1 MTNLDFYFDQA
12 TLDRAEAYRNSGNY
26 PAMYQTLSDAVSA
39 GGGDTRLVNWLTLAG
54 QINSGRGE
62 NFYADFV
69 RGAVYHAGSEAGIPI
84 DAALFQHVSDLLA
97 RNVMDDALQNKMLS
111 FDRVISRDVA
121 AASEPVGA
129 GGLGLAMDKWGGT
142 VGGAFPIS
150 VGGLGMDPNSAFYQN
165 LERFYRENGYTP
177 GDRAARLFDLLDDSF
192 FGLIEVANNPIAIND
207 LANRITVNTLTR
219 FAIITQRQWEVANI
233 FSGLSGD
240 ATQSGSL
247 SEIVWNSYRNT
258 VANAGIMLFP
268 VSPLAGVG
276 MQMGINMGMAV
287 APLVGD
293 VLSGATA
300 TWNRW
305 MQPLFDQLRDM
316 IRDSIQ
322 HGADAVRQTLHD
334 WWTHIGDAYH
344 RLSEKLHTDNAS
356 LLDLLHDLFRHSRDV
371 RDPLVLDLDGDGIET
386 LAAGKNIL
394 FDHDGD
400 GITHAS
406 GWVKSDDGLLVLDRN
421 GNGRIDNGSELF
433 GADTV
438 LSNGHTAASGFDALR
453 DLDSNGDGLFSAAD
467 ARFTDVRVWR
477 DLNQDGQSQANE
489 LFTLSTLGIASI
501 TLTPTDT
508 QRVNLGNG
516 NVMDARGSYTRTDGR
531 SGTVGNLQLG
541 VDQFYRDYRGAHDKV
556 TINDA
561 ARALPAISG
570 SGAVR
575 DLQEAASLSPALLA
589 AVQALLSGTT
599 QGTLRAALDQVI
611 ALWASTS
618 TMRSSEESL
627 EASGEGNR
635 TVYYHGWV
643 PGSVASQGKEAVQA
657 WIQQQ
662 HARLGPIIGILE
674 KFNGSRL
681 VSEQN
686 GQITMSGLTFAWQ
699 PVVRPDGHSEAVMD
713 LALPPE
719 VVSNTFDAF
728 TQAYAK
734 LKESIYIRLVLEPR
748 LTDYLSGL
756 RLTYNNGVM
765 GWDASGLEAKLD
777 QTWQHNKAQALQDVM
792 DLQRYGRDALAPSGW
807 NPLDALR
814 QMVDRTAVTPDG
826 RQALADAGI
835 PLIAGNAEGSDA
847 TDLLFGDAGANLL
860 RGGGGDDLLSGGDGD
875 DTLEGGAGNDTL
887 YGGDGDD
894 VLDGGMGSNRLEG
907 GAGNDVLKVSY
918 WSADNVLNGG
928 TGDDTLYGSAFA
940 DTYLFNQ
947 GDGHDTIIEQSGDD
961 KLVFGEGILAAD
973 VRLLRQ
979 GQDVVL
985 DLGNGHDSIRL
996 KDWLTSNGT
1005 RNHSADI
1012 EQIVFADGT
1021 LWTPETLSSMGLT
1034 TLGTLGNDTLKGWQ
1048 GKDILLGGDGDDVLD
1063 GGEGSNR
1070 LEGGAGN
1077 DVLKVSY
1084 WSADNVLN
1092 GGSGDDTLY
1101 GSAYADTYLF
1111 NKGDGHDTIIEQS
1124 GDDKLVF
1131 GEGIAA
1137 ADVRLLR
1144 QGQDVVLDLG
1154 NGHDSIRLKDWL
1166 DSNGYRN
1173 GNNDIEQIVFA
1184 DGTIWTPETLSSMGL
1199 TTLGTLGNDTLN
1211 GWQGKDILLG
1221 GDGDDVL
1228 DGGMGSNRLE
1238 GGAGNDVLK
1247 VSYWSADNVLNGGS
1261 GDDLLYGSAYADTYL
1276 FNKGDG
1282 HDTIIEQSGDDKLV
1296 FGEGI
1301 AAADVRLLHQGQDVV
1316 LDLGNGH
1323 DSIRLKDWLDSNG
1336 YRNGNNDIEQIVFA
1350 DGTIWTPETL
1360 SSMGLTTLGT
1370 LGNDTLNGWQG
1381 KDILL
1386 GGDGDDTLYGSG
1398 GNDLLLG
1405 GAGDDVLD
1413 GGTGSNRLEGG
1424 AGNDVLKVSYW
1435 SADNVLNGGSGD
1447 DLLYGSAYADTYLF
1461 NKGDGHDT
1469 IIEQS
1474 GDDKLVFGEGIAAA
1488 DVRLL
1493 RQGQDVVL
1501 DLGNGHDSI
1510 RLKDWLDSNGYRNGN
1525 NDIEQIVFA
1534 DGTLWTPET
1543 LSSMG
1548 LTTLGTLGND
1558 TLNGWQG
1565 KDILLGGDGD
1575 DVLDGGTGSNRLEG
1589 GAGNDVL
1596 KVSYWSA
1603 DNVLNGGSGDDLL
1616 YGSAYADTYLF
1627 NKGDGHDTIIEQS
1640 GDDKLVFGEGI
1651 AAADVRLL
1659 RQGQDVVLDL
1669 GNGHDSIR
1677 LKDWLDSNGYRNG
1690 NNDIEQIVF
1699 ADGTIWT
1706 PETLSSMGLT
1716 TLGTLGNDTLNG
1728 WQGKDIL
1735 LGGDGD
1741 DTLYGSGGND
1751 LLLGGAGDDVLDGG
1765 TGSNRLEGG
1774 AGNDVLKV
1782 SYWSADNVLNGG
1794 SGDDLLYGSAY
1805 ADTYLFNKGDGHD
1818 TIIEQSGDDKLVFGE
1833 GIAAADVRLLRQGQ
1847 DVVLDLGNGHDSI
1860 RLKDWL
1866 DSNGYRNGNNDIE
1879 QIVFADGTIWTP
1891 ETLSSM
1897 GLTTLGTLGN
1907 DTLNGWQGKDILLG
1921 GDGDDVLDGGTGSN
1935 RLEGGAGN
1943 DVLKVSYWSADNV
1956 LNGGS
1961 GDDTLYGSAYA
1972 DTYLFNKGD
1981 GHDTIIEQSG
1991 DDKLVF
1997 GEGLHRE
2004 EACFTRSGD
2013 DLSILFNGSEDQ
2025 VTVAG
2030 WFSEAAHQVES
2041 LVFQDGTVLSG
2052 EVERLIAAMALSP
2065 AVTMMQASVRDIKE
2079 SPRLVASSIV

>member
-1 MTNLDFYFDQA
+1 MSDNTAGKAASDLVDYNNINNFSSAYATGVIAFTQEYQNQYSIMIRSMDPQKAIIQSLVAAHQHQA
-12 TLDRAEAYRNSGNY
+12 DLYWAYSDRANRAGN
-26 PAMYQTLSDAVSA
+26 AVLRDMYA
-39 GGGDTRLVNWLTLAG
+39 
-54 QINSGRGE
+54 
-62 NFYADFV
+62 
-69 RGAVYHAGSEAGIPI
+69 
-84 DAALFQHVSDLLA
+84 DAALGAAYQTRDLSLKTDSAQAILNSHYDRARSGYSALIEASPALRNALKYAGIAGDLA
-97 RNVMDDALQNKMLS
+97 GIGNALM
-111 FDRVISRDVA
+111 FGGPGDVA
-121 AASEPVGA
+121 KALGIIAIGLAAGSLV
-129 GGLGLAMDKWGGT
+129 GLGAAAI
-142 VGGAFPIS
+142 GAT
-150 VGGLGMDPNSAFYQN
+150 GLGA
-165 LERFYRENGYTP
+165 
-177 GDRAARLFDLLDDSF
+177 
-192 FGLIEVANNPIAIND
+192 
-207 LANRITVNTLTR
+207 
-219 FAIITQRQWEVANI
+219 
-233 FSGLSGD
+233 
-240 ATQSGSL
+240 
-247 SEIVWNSYRNT
+247 
-258 VANAGIMLFP
+258 
-268 VSPLAGVG
+268 
-276 MQMGINMGMAV
+276 AV
-287 APLVGD
+287 AAGLAATLVQ
-293 VLSGATA
+293 LTA
-300 TWNRW
+300 EYLIPQAWWESIENKSKETFKD
-305 MQPLFDQLRDM
+305 LFDQ
-316 IRDSIQ
+316 IR
-322 HGADAVRQTLHD
+322 RFTP
-334 WWTHIGDAYH
+334 
-344 RLSEKLHTDNAS
+344 R
-356 LLDLLHDLFRHSRDV
+356 

-386 LAAGKNIL
+386 VAAGKHIL

-400 GITHAS
+400 GIKHAS
-406 GWVKSDDGLLVLDRN
+406 GWVKPDDGFLVLDRN
-421 GNGRIDNGSELF
+421 GNGRIDDGSELF

-438 LSNGHTAASGFDALR
+438 LANGHKATSGFEALR
-453 DLDSNGDGLFSAAD
+453 DLDSNGDGLFDAAD

-489 LFTLSTLGIASI
+489 LFTLSSLGIASI
-501 TLTPTDT
+501 TLTPTNTED
-508 QRVNLGNG
+508 VDLGNG
-516 NVMDARGSYTRTDGR
+516 NLIDNRGTYTRTDGR
-531 SGTVGNLQLG
+531 TGVVGDLQLG
-541 VDQFYRDYRGAHDKV
+541 LEHFYRDYSGAKEQV
-556 TINDA
+556 TVTDA
-561 ARALPAISG
+561 AAALPHLTG

-589 AVQALLSGTT
+589 AVQALTPGTT
-599 QGTLRAALDQVI
+599 RDTMRTALDPLL
-611 ALWASTS
+611 ALWAGTSAMPSTEQ
-618 TMRSSEESL
+618 RL
-627 EASGEGNR
+627 ETSGAVPR
-635 TVYYHGWV
+635 TVYYHGAV
-643 PGSVASQGKEAVQA
+643 PAAVTAQGKEAVQA

-662 HARLGPIIGILE
+662 HAQLGPIIAILE
-674 KFNGSRL
+674 KFNGSSL
-681 VSEQN
+681 VSERN
-686 GQITMSGLTFAWQ
+686 GQVSTGGETFTWNR
-699 PVVRPDGHSEAVMD
+699 VIHPDGHSEDVMSI
-713 LALPPE
+713 LLQPE
-719 VVSNTFDAF
+719 QINSLMS
-728 TQAYAK
+728 AYAS
-734 LKESIYIRLVLEPR
+734 LKESAYAGLVLGTR
-748 LTDYLSGL
+748 LSDYLSGL
-756 RLTYNNGVM
+756 TLTYSNDAF
-765 GWDASGLEAKLD
+765 GWDASALEAKLD
-777 QTWQHNKAQALQDVM
+777 HTWQHNKTQALQDVM
-792 DLQRYGRDALAPSGW
+792 DLYRYGSNAVAASGW
-807 NPLDALR
+807 KPFDALR
-814 QMVDRTAVTPDG
+814 HMIDRAAATPDG
-826 RQALADAGI
+826 RQALADVGI
-835 PLIAGNAEGSDA
+835 RFISGNAEGSDA

-1101 GSAYADTYLF
+1101 GSAFADTYLF

-1166 DSNGYRN
+1166 TSNGTRN
-1173 GNNDIEQIVFA
+1173 HSADIEQIVFA
-1184 DGTIWTPETLSSMGL
+1184 DGTLWTPETLSTLGL
-1199 TTLGTLGNDTLN
+1199 TTLGTSGNDILKGT
-1211 GWQGKDILLG
+1211 DVRDSLLG
-1221 GDGDDVL
+1221 GDGDDTLYGGGGNDLLLGGAGDDVL
-1228 DGGMGSNRLE
+1228 DGGEGSNRLE

-1247 VSYWSADNVLNGGS
+1247 VSYWSADNVLNGG
-1261 GDDLLYGSAYADTYL
+1261 T
-1276 FNKGDG
+1276 
-1282 HDTIIEQSGDDKLV
+1282 
-1296 FGEGI
+1296 
-1301 AAADVRLLHQGQDVV
+1301 
-1316 LDLGNGH
+1316 
-1323 DSIRLKDWLDSNG
+1323 
-1336 YRNGNNDIEQIVFA
+1336 
-1350 DGTIWTPETL
+1350 
-1360 SSMGLTTLGT
+1360 
-1370 LGNDTLNGWQG
+1370 
-1381 KDILL
+1381 
-1386 GGDGDDTLYGSG
+1386 GDDTLYGS
-1398 GNDLLLG
+1398 
-1405 GAGDDVLD
+1405 AF
-1413 GGTGSNRLEGG
+1413 
-1424 AGNDVLKVSYW
+1424 
-1435 SADNVLNGGSGD
+1435 
-1447 DLLYGSAYADTYLF
+1447 ADTYLF

-1510 RLKDWLDSNGYRNGN
+1510 RLKDWLTSNGTRNHSA
-1525 NDIEQIVFA
+1525 DIEQIVFA

-1548 LTTLGTLGND
+1548 LTTLGTSGND
-1558 TLNGWQG
+1558 TLKGWQG

-1575 DVLDGGTGSNRLEG
+1575 DVLDGGEGSNRLEG

-1603 DNVLNGGSGDDLL
+1603 DNVLNGGSGDDTL
-1616 YGSAYADTYLF
+1616 YGSAFADTYLF

-1677 LKDWLDSNGYRNG
+1677 LKDWLTAEGRRNYSA
-1690 NNDIEQIVF
+1690 DIEQIVF
-1699 ADGTIWT
+1699 ADGTLWT
-1706 PETLSSMGLT
+1706 PETLSSMGLI
-1716 TLGTLGNDTLNG
+1716 TLGTLGNDTLKG
-1728 WQGKDIL
+1728 WQGKDI
-1735 LGGDGD
+1735 
-1741 DTLYGSGGND
+1741 
-1751 LLLGGAGDDVLDGG
+1751 LLGGAGDDVLDGG
-1765 TGSNRLEGG
+1765 EGSNRLEGG

-1794 SGDDLLYGSAY
+1794 
-1805 ADTYLFNKGDGHD
+1805 T
-1818 TIIEQSGDDKLVFGE
+1818 
-1833 GIAAADVRLLRQGQ
+1833 
-1847 DVVLDLGNGHDSI
+1847 
-1860 RLKDWL
+1860 
-1866 DSNGYRNGNNDIE
+1866 
-1879 QIVFADGTIWTP
+1879 
-1891 ETLSSM
+1891 
-1897 GLTTLGTLGN
+1897 
-1907 DTLNGWQGKDILLG
+1907 
-1921 GDGDDVLDGGTGSN
+1921 
-1935 RLEGGAGN
+1935 
-1943 DVLKVSYWSADNV
+1943 
-1956 LNGGS
+1956 
-1961 GDDTLYGSAYA
+1961 GDDTLYGSAFA
-1972 DTYLFNKGD
+1972 DTYLFNQGD

-2030 WFSEAAHQVES
+2030 WFSAAAHQVES

-2065 AVTMMQASVRDIKE
+2065 AVTTTQASVRDHKE
-2079 SPRLVASSIV
+2079 LPRLVASSIV

>member
-1 MTNLDFYFDQA
+1 M
-12 TLDRAEAYRNSGNY
+12 
-26 PAMYQTLSDAVSA
+26 
-39 GGGDTRLVNWLTLAG
+39 
-54 QINSGRGE
+54 
-62 NFYADFV
+62 
-69 RGAVYHAGSEAGIPI
+69 
-84 DAALFQHVSDLLA
+84 
-97 RNVMDDALQNKMLS
+97 
-111 FDRVISRDVA
+111 
-121 AASEPVGA
+121 
-129 GGLGLAMDKWGGT
+129 
-142 VGGAFPIS
+142 
-150 VGGLGMDPNSAFYQN
+150 
-165 LERFYRENGYTP
+165 
-177 GDRAARLFDLLDDSF
+177 
-192 FGLIEVANNPIAIND
+192 
-207 LANRITVNTLTR
+207 
-219 FAIITQRQWEVANI
+219 
-233 FSGLSGD
+233 
-240 ATQSGSL
+240 
-247 SEIVWNSYRNT
+247 
-258 VANAGIMLFP
+258 
-268 VSPLAGVG
+268 
-276 MQMGINMGMAV
+276 
-287 APLVGD
+287 
-293 VLSGATA
+293 
-300 TWNRW
+300 
-305 MQPLFDQLRDM
+305 
-316 IRDSIQ
+316 
-322 HGADAVRQTLHD
+322 
-334 WWTHIGDAYH
+334 
-344 RLSEKLHTDNAS
+344 
-356 LLDLLHDLFRHSRDV
+356 
-371 RDPLVLDLDGDGIET
+371 DGDGIET
-386 LAAGKNIL
+386 VAAGKHIL

-400 GITHAS
+400 GIKHAS
-406 GWVKSDDGLLVLDRN
+406 GWVKPDDGFLVLDRN
-421 GNGRIDNGSELF
+421 GNGRIDDGSELF

-438 LSNGHTAASGFDALR
+438 LANGHKATSGFEALR
-453 DLDSNGDGLFSAAD
+453 DLDSNGDGLFDAAD

-489 LFTLSTLGIASI
+489 LFTLSSLGIASI
-501 TLTPTDT
+501 TLTPTNTED
-508 QRVNLGNG
+508 VDLGNG
-516 NVMDARGSYTRTDGR
+516 NLIDNRGTYTRTDGR
-531 SGTVGNLQLG
+531 TGVVGDLQLG
-541 VDQFYRDYRGAHDKV
+541 LEHFYRDYSGAKEQV
-556 TINDA
+556 TVTDA
-561 ARALPAISG
+561 AAALPHLTG

-589 AVQALLSGTT
+589 AVQALTPGTT
-599 QGTLRAALDQVI
+599 RDTMRTALDPLL
-611 ALWASTS
+611 ALWAGTSAMPSTEQ
-618 TMRSSEESL
+618 RL
-627 EASGEGNR
+627 ETSGAVPR
-635 TVYYHGWV
+635 TVYYHGAV
-643 PGSVASQGKEAVQA
+643 PAAVTAQGKEAVQA

-662 HARLGPIIGILE
+662 HAQLGPIIAILE
-674 KFNGSRL
+674 KFNGSSL
-681 VSEQN
+681 VSERN
-686 GQITMSGLTFAWQ
+686 GQVSTGGETFTWNR
-699 PVVRPDGHSEAVMD
+699 VIHPDGHSEDVMSI
-713 LALPPE
+713 LLQPE
-719 VVSNTFDAF
+719 QINSLMS
-728 TQAYAK
+728 AYAS
-734 LKESIYIRLVLEPR
+734 LKESAYAGLVLGTR
-748 LTDYLSGL
+748 LSDYLSGL
-756 RLTYNNGVM
+756 TLTYSNDAF
-765 GWDASGLEAKLD
+765 GWDASALEAKLD
-777 QTWQHNKAQALQDVM
+777 HTWQHNKTQALQDVM
-792 DLQRYGRDALAPSGW
+792 DLYRYGSNAVAASGW
-807 NPLDALR
+807 KPFDALR
-814 QMVDRTAVTPDG
+814 HMIDRAAATPDG
-826 RQALADAGI
+826 RQALADVGI
-835 PLIAGNAEGSDA
+835 RFISGNAEGSDA

-1101 GSAYADTYLF
+1101 GSAFADTYLF

-1166 DSNGYRN
+1166 TSNGTRN
-1173 GNNDIEQIVFA
+1173 HSADIEQIVFA
-1184 DGTIWTPETLSSMGL
+1184 DGTLWTPETLSTLGL
-1199 TTLGTLGNDTLN
+1199 TTLGTSGNDILKGT
-1211 GWQGKDILLG
+1211 DVRDSLLG
-1221 GDGDDVL
+1221 GDGDDTLYGGGGNDLLLGGAGDDVL
-1228 DGGMGSNRLE
+1228 DGGEGSNRLE

-1247 VSYWSADNVLNGGS
+1247 VSYWSADNVLNGG
-1261 GDDLLYGSAYADTYL
+1261 T
-1276 FNKGDG
+1276 
-1282 HDTIIEQSGDDKLV
+1282 
-1296 FGEGI
+1296 
-1301 AAADVRLLHQGQDVV
+1301 
-1316 LDLGNGH
+1316 
-1323 DSIRLKDWLDSNG
+1323 
-1336 YRNGNNDIEQIVFA
+1336 
-1350 DGTIWTPETL
+1350 
-1360 SSMGLTTLGT
+1360 
-1370 LGNDTLNGWQG
+1370 
-1381 KDILL
+1381 
-1386 GGDGDDTLYGSG
+1386 GDDTLYGS
-1398 GNDLLLG
+1398 
-1405 GAGDDVLD
+1405 AF
-1413 GGTGSNRLEGG
+1413 
-1424 AGNDVLKVSYW
+1424 
-1435 SADNVLNGGSGD
+1435 
-1447 DLLYGSAYADTYLF
+1447 ADTYLF

-1510 RLKDWLDSNGYRNGN
+1510 RLKDWLTSNGTRNHSA
-1525 NDIEQIVFA
+1525 DIEQIVFA

-1543 LSSMG
+1543 LSTLG
-1548 LTTLGTLGND
+1548 LTTLGTSGND
-1558 TLNGWQG
+1558 ILKGT
-1565 KDILLGGDGD
+1565 DVRDSLLGGDGD
-1575 DVLDGGTGSNRLEG
+1575 DTLYGGGGNDLLLGGAGDDVLDGGEGSNRLEG

-1603 DNVLNGGSGDDLL
+1603 DNVLNGGTGDDTL
-1616 YGSAYADTYLF
+1616 YGSAFADTYLF

-1677 LKDWLDSNGYRNG
+1677 LKDWLTSNGTRNHSA
-1690 NNDIEQIVF
+1690 DIEQIVF
-1699 ADGTIWT
+1699 ADGTLWT
-1706 PETLSSMGLT
+1706 PETLSTLGLT
-1716 TLGTLGNDTLNG
+1716 TLGTSGNDILKGT
-1728 WQGKDIL
+1728 DVRDSL

-1741 DTLYGSGGND
+1741 DTLYGGGGND

-1765 TGSNRLEGG
+1765 EGSNRLEGG

-1794 SGDDLLYGSAY
+1794 TGDDTLYGSAF

-1866 DSNGYRNGNNDIE
+1866 TSNGTRNHSADIE
-1879 QIVFADGTIWTP
+1879 QIVFADGTLWTP

-1897 GLTTLGTLGN
+1897 GLTTLGTSGN
-1907 DTLNGWQGKDILLG
+1907 DTLKGWQGKDILLG
-1921 GDGDDVLDGGTGSN
+1921 GDGDDVLDGGEGSN

-1961 GDDTLYGSAYA
+1961 GDDTLYGSAFA
-1972 DTYLFNKGD
+1972 DTYLFNKGDGHDTIIEQSGDDKLVFGEGIAAADVRLLRQGQDVVLDLGNGHDSIRLKDWLTAEGRRNYSADIEQIVFADGTLWTPETLSSMGLITLGTLGNDTLKGWQGKDILLGGAGDDVLDGGEGSNRLEGGAGNDVLKVSYWSADNVLNGGTGDDTLYGSAFADTYLFNQGD

-2030 WFSEAAHQVES
+2030 WFSAAAHQVES

-2065 AVTMMQASVRDIKE
+2065 AVTTTQASVRDHKE
-2079 SPRLVASSIV
+2079 LPRLVASSIV

>member
-1 MTNLDFYFDQA
+1 MSDNTAGKAASDLVDYNNINNFSSAYATGVIAFTQEYQNQYSIMIRSMDPQKAIIQSLVAAHQHQA
-12 TLDRAEAYRNSGNY
+12 DLYWAYSDRANRAGN
-26 PAMYQTLSDAVSA
+26 AVLRDMYA
-39 GGGDTRLVNWLTLAG
+39 
-54 QINSGRGE
+54 
-62 NFYADFV
+62 
-69 RGAVYHAGSEAGIPI
+69 
-84 DAALFQHVSDLLA
+84 DAALGAAYQTRDLSLKTDSAQAILNSHYDRARSGYSALIEASPALRNALKYAGIAGDLA
-97 RNVMDDALQNKMLS
+97 GIGNALM
-111 FDRVISRDVA
+111 FGGPGDVA
-121 AASEPVGA
+121 KALGIIAIGLAAGSLV
-129 GGLGLAMDKWGGT
+129 GLGAAAI
-142 VGGAFPIS
+142 GAT
-150 VGGLGMDPNSAFYQN
+150 GLGA
-165 LERFYRENGYTP
+165 
-177 GDRAARLFDLLDDSF
+177 
-192 FGLIEVANNPIAIND
+192 
-207 LANRITVNTLTR
+207 
-219 FAIITQRQWEVANI
+219 
-233 FSGLSGD
+233 
-240 ATQSGSL
+240 
-247 SEIVWNSYRNT
+247 
-258 VANAGIMLFP
+258 
-268 VSPLAGVG
+268 
-276 MQMGINMGMAV
+276 AV
-287 APLVGD
+287 AAGLAATLVQ
-293 VLSGATA
+293 LTA
-300 TWNRW
+300 EYLIPQAWWESIENKSKETFKD
-305 MQPLFDQLRDM
+305 LFDQ
-316 IRDSIQ
+316 IR
-322 HGADAVRQTLHD
+322 RFTP
-334 WWTHIGDAYH
+334 
-344 RLSEKLHTDNAS
+344 R
-356 LLDLLHDLFRHSRDV
+356 

-386 LAAGKNIL
+386 VAAGKHIL

-400 GITHAS
+400 GIKHAS
-406 GWVKSDDGLLVLDRN
+406 GWVKPDDGFLVLDRN
-421 GNGRIDNGSELF
+421 GNGRIDDGSELF

-438 LSNGHTAASGFDALR
+438 LANGHKATSGFEALR
-453 DLDSNGDGLFSAAD
+453 DLDSNGDGLFDAAD

-489 LFTLSTLGIASI
+489 LFTLSSLGIASI
-501 TLTPTDT
+501 TLTPTNTED
-508 QRVNLGNG
+508 VDLGNG
-516 NVMDARGSYTRTDGR
+516 NLIDNRGTYTRTDGR
-531 SGTVGNLQLG
+531 TGVVGDLQLG
-541 VDQFYRDYRGAHDKV
+541 LEHFYRDYSGAKEQV
-556 TINDA
+556 TVTDA
-561 ARALPAISG
+561 AAALPHLTG

-589 AVQALLSGTT
+589 AVQALTPGTT
-599 QGTLRAALDQVI
+599 RDTMRTALDPLL
-611 ALWASTS
+611 ALWAGTSAMPSTEQ
-618 TMRSSEESL
+618 RL
-627 EASGEGNR
+627 ETSGAVPR
-635 TVYYHGWV
+635 TVYYHGAV
-643 PGSVASQGKEAVQA
+643 PAAVTAQGKEAVQA

-662 HARLGPIIGILE
+662 HAQLGPIIAILE
-674 KFNGSRL
+674 KFNGSSL
-681 VSEQN
+681 VSERN
-686 GQITMSGLTFAWQ
+686 GQVSTGGETFTWNR
-699 PVVRPDGHSEAVMD
+699 VIHPDGHSEDVMSI
-713 LALPPE
+713 LLQPE
-719 VVSNTFDAF
+719 QINSLMS
-728 TQAYAK
+728 AYAS
-734 LKESIYIRLVLEPR
+734 LKESAYAGLVLGTR
-748 LTDYLSGL
+748 LSDYLSGL
-756 RLTYNNGVM
+756 TLTYSNDAF
-765 GWDASGLEAKLD
+765 GWDASALEAKLD
-777 QTWQHNKAQALQDVM
+777 HTWQHNKTQALQDVM
-792 DLQRYGRDALAPSGW
+792 DLYRYGSNAVAASGW
-807 NPLDALR
+807 KPFDALR
-814 QMVDRTAVTPDG
+814 HMIDRAAATPDG
-826 RQALADAGI
+826 RQALADVGI
-835 PLIAGNAEGSDA
+835 RFISGNAEGSDA

-1101 GSAYADTYLF
+1101 GSAFADTYLF

-1166 DSNGYRN
+1166 TSNGTRN
-1173 GNNDIEQIVFA
+1173 HSADIEQIVFA
-1184 DGTIWTPETLSSMGL
+1184 DGTLWTPETLSTLGL
-1199 TTLGTLGNDTLN
+1199 TTLGTSGNDILKGT
-1211 GWQGKDILLG
+1211 DVRDSLLG
-1221 GDGDDVL
+1221 GDGDDTLYGGGGNDLLLGGAGDDVL
-1228 DGGMGSNRLE
+1228 DGGEGSNRLE

-1247 VSYWSADNVLNGGS
+1247 VSYWSADNVLNGG
-1261 GDDLLYGSAYADTYL
+1261 T
-1276 FNKGDG
+1276 
-1282 HDTIIEQSGDDKLV
+1282 
-1296 FGEGI
+1296 
-1301 AAADVRLLHQGQDVV
+1301 
-1316 LDLGNGH
+1316 
-1323 DSIRLKDWLDSNG
+1323 
-1336 YRNGNNDIEQIVFA
+1336 
-1350 DGTIWTPETL
+1350 
-1360 SSMGLTTLGT
+1360 
-1370 LGNDTLNGWQG
+1370 
-1381 KDILL
+1381 
-1386 GGDGDDTLYGSG
+1386 GDDTLYGS
-1398 GNDLLLG
+1398 
-1405 GAGDDVLD
+1405 AF
-1413 GGTGSNRLEGG
+1413 
-1424 AGNDVLKVSYW
+1424 
-1435 SADNVLNGGSGD
+1435 
-1447 DLLYGSAYADTYLF
+1447 ADTYLF

-1510 RLKDWLDSNGYRNGN
+1510 RLKDWLTSNGTRNHSA
-1525 NDIEQIVFA
+1525 DIEQIVFA

-1543 LSSMG
+1543 LSTLG
-1548 LTTLGTLGND
+1548 LTTLGTSGND
-1558 TLNGWQG
+1558 ILKGT
-1565 KDILLGGDGD
+1565 DVRDSLLGGDGD
-1575 DVLDGGTGSNRLEG
+1575 DTLYGGGGNDLLLGGAGDDVLDGGEGSNRLEG

-1603 DNVLNGGSGDDLL
+1603 DNVLNGGTGDDTL
-1616 YGSAYADTYLF
+1616 YGSAFADTYLF

-1677 LKDWLDSNGYRNG
+1677 LKDWLTSNGTRNHSA
-1690 NNDIEQIVF
+1690 DIEQIVF
-1699 ADGTIWT
+1699 ADGTLWT
-1706 PETLSSMGLT
+1706 PETLSTLGLT
-1716 TLGTLGNDTLNG
+1716 TLGTSGNDILKGT
-1728 WQGKDIL
+1728 DVRDSL

-1741 DTLYGSGGND
+1741 DTLYGGGGND

-1765 TGSNRLEGG
+1765 EGSNRLEGG

-1794 SGDDLLYGSAY
+1794 TGDDTLYGSAF

-1866 DSNGYRNGNNDIE
+1866 TSNGTRNHSADIE
-1879 QIVFADGTIWTP
+1879 QIVFADGTLWTP

-1897 GLTTLGTLGN
+1897 GLTTLGTSGN
-1907 DTLNGWQGKDILLG
+1907 DTLKGWQGKDILLG
-1921 GDGDDVLDGGTGSN
+1921 GDGDDVLDGGEGSN

-1961 GDDTLYGSAYA
+1961 GDDTLYGSAFA
-1972 DTYLFNKGD
+1972 DTYLFNKGDGHDTIIEQSGDDKLVFGEGIAAADVRLLRQGQDVVLDLGNGHDSIRLKDWLTAEGRRNYSADIEQIVFADGTLWTPETLSSMGLITLGTLGNDTLKGWQGKDILLGGAGDDVLDGGEGSNRLEGGAGNDVLKVSYWSADNVLNGGTGDDTLYGSAFADTYLFNQGD

-2030 WFSEAAHQVES
+2030 WFSAAAHQVES

-2065 AVTMMQASVRDIKE
+2065 AVTTTQASVRDHKE
-2079 SPRLVASSIV
+2079 LPRLVASSIV

>member
-1 MTNLDFYFDQA
+1 MSDNTAGKAASDLVDYNNINNFSSAYATGVIAFTQEYQNQYSIMIRSMDPQKAIIQSLVAAHQHQA
-12 TLDRAEAYRNSGNY
+12 DLYWAYSDRANRAGN
-26 PAMYQTLSDAVSA
+26 AVLRDMYA
-39 GGGDTRLVNWLTLAG
+39 
-54 QINSGRGE
+54 
-62 NFYADFV
+62 
-69 RGAVYHAGSEAGIPI
+69 
-84 DAALFQHVSDLLA
+84 DAALGAAYQTRDLSLKTDSAQAILNSHYDRARSGYSALIEASPALRNALKYAGIAGDLA
-97 RNVMDDALQNKMLS
+97 GIGNALM
-111 FDRVISRDVA
+111 FGGPGDVA
-121 AASEPVGA
+121 KALGIIAIGLAAGSLV
-129 GGLGLAMDKWGGT
+129 GLGAAAI
-142 VGGAFPIS
+142 GAT
-150 VGGLGMDPNSAFYQN
+150 GLGA
-165 LERFYRENGYTP
+165 
-177 GDRAARLFDLLDDSF
+177 
-192 FGLIEVANNPIAIND
+192 
-207 LANRITVNTLTR
+207 
-219 FAIITQRQWEVANI
+219 
-233 FSGLSGD
+233 
-240 ATQSGSL
+240 
-247 SEIVWNSYRNT
+247 
-258 VANAGIMLFP
+258 
-268 VSPLAGVG
+268 
-276 MQMGINMGMAV
+276 AV
-287 APLVGD
+287 AAGLAATLVQ
-293 VLSGATA
+293 LTA
-300 TWNRW
+300 EYLIPQAWWESIENKSKETFKD
-305 MQPLFDQLRDM
+305 LFDQ
-316 IRDSIQ
+316 IR
-322 HGADAVRQTLHD
+322 RFTP
-334 WWTHIGDAYH
+334 
-344 RLSEKLHTDNAS
+344 R
-356 LLDLLHDLFRHSRDV
+356 

-386 LAAGKNIL
+386 VAAGKHIL

-400 GITHAS
+400 GIKHAS
-406 GWVKSDDGLLVLDRN
+406 GWVKPDDGFLVLDRN
-421 GNGRIDNGSELF
+421 GNGRIDDGSELF

-438 LSNGHTAASGFDALR
+438 LANGHKATSGFEALR
-453 DLDSNGDGLFSAAD
+453 DLDSNGDGLFDAAD

-489 LFTLSTLGIASI
+489 LFTLSSLGIASI
-501 TLTPTDT
+501 TLTPTNTED
-508 QRVNLGNG
+508 VDLGNG
-516 NVMDARGSYTRTDGR
+516 NLIDNRGTYTRTDGR
-531 SGTVGNLQLG
+531 TGVVGDLQLG
-541 VDQFYRDYRGAHDKV
+541 LEHFYRDYSGAKEQV
-556 TINDA
+556 TVTDA
-561 ARALPAISG
+561 AAALPHLTG

-589 AVQALLSGTT
+589 AVQALTPGTT
-599 QGTLRAALDQVI
+599 RDTMRTALDPLL
-611 ALWASTS
+611 ALWAGTSAMPSTEQ
-618 TMRSSEESL
+618 RL
-627 EASGEGNR
+627 ETSGAVPR
-635 TVYYHGWV
+635 TVYYHGAV
-643 PGSVASQGKEAVQA
+643 PAAVTAQGKEAVQA

-662 HARLGPIIGILE
+662 HAQLGPIIAILE
-674 KFNGSRL
+674 KFNGSSL
-681 VSEQN
+681 VSERN
-686 GQITMSGLTFAWQ
+686 GQVSTGGETFTWNR
-699 PVVRPDGHSEAVMD
+699 VIHPDGHSEDVMSI
-713 LALPPE
+713 LLQPE
-719 VVSNTFDAF
+719 QINSLMS
-728 TQAYAK
+728 AYAS
-734 LKESIYIRLVLEPR
+734 LKESAYAGLVLGTR
-748 LTDYLSGL
+748 LSDYLSGL
-756 RLTYNNGVM
+756 TLTYSNDAF
-765 GWDASGLEAKLD
+765 GWDASALEAKLD
-777 QTWQHNKAQALQDVM
+777 HTWQHNKTQALQDVM
-792 DLQRYGRDALAPSGW
+792 DLYRYGSNAVAASGW
-807 NPLDALR
+807 KPFDALR
-814 QMVDRTAVTPDG
+814 HMIDRAAATPDG
-826 RQALADAGI
+826 RQALADVGI
-835 PLIAGNAEGSDA
+835 RFISGNAEGSDA

-1101 GSAYADTYLF
+1101 GSAFADTYLF

-1166 DSNGYRN
+1166 TSNGTRN
-1173 GNNDIEQIVFA
+1173 HSADIEQIVFA
-1184 DGTIWTPETLSSMGL
+1184 DGTLWTPETLSTLGL
-1199 TTLGTLGNDTLN
+1199 TTLGTSGNDILKGT
-1211 GWQGKDILLG
+1211 DVRDSLLG
-1221 GDGDDVL
+1221 GDGDDTLYGGGGNDLLLGGAGDDVL
-1228 DGGMGSNRLE
+1228 DGGEGSNRLE

-1247 VSYWSADNVLNGGS
+1247 VSYWSADNVLNGG
-1261 GDDLLYGSAYADTYL
+1261 T
-1276 FNKGDG
+1276 
-1282 HDTIIEQSGDDKLV
+1282 
-1296 FGEGI
+1296 
-1301 AAADVRLLHQGQDVV
+1301 
-1316 LDLGNGH
+1316 
-1323 DSIRLKDWLDSNG
+1323 
-1336 YRNGNNDIEQIVFA
+1336 
-1350 DGTIWTPETL
+1350 
-1360 SSMGLTTLGT
+1360 
-1370 LGNDTLNGWQG
+1370 
-1381 KDILL
+1381 
-1386 GGDGDDTLYGSG
+1386 GDDTLYGS
-1398 GNDLLLG
+1398 
-1405 GAGDDVLD
+1405 AF
-1413 GGTGSNRLEGG
+1413 
-1424 AGNDVLKVSYW
+1424 
-1435 SADNVLNGGSGD
+1435 
-1447 DLLYGSAYADTYLF
+1447 ADTYLF

-1510 RLKDWLDSNGYRNGN
+1510 RLKDWLTSNGTRNHSA
-1525 NDIEQIVFA
+1525 DIEQIVFA

-1543 LSSMG
+1543 LSTLG
-1548 LTTLGTLGND
+1548 LTTLGTSGND
-1558 TLNGWQG
+1558 ILKGT
-1565 KDILLGGDGD
+1565 DVRDSLLGGDGD
-1575 DVLDGGTGSNRLEG
+1575 DTLYGGGGNDLLLGGAGDDVLDGGEGSNRLEG

-1603 DNVLNGGSGDDLL
+1603 DNVLNGGTGDDTL
-1616 YGSAYADTYLF
+1616 YGSAFADTYLF

-1677 LKDWLDSNGYRNG
+1677 LKDWLTSNGTRNHSA
-1690 NNDIEQIVF
+1690 DIEQIVF
-1699 ADGTIWT
+1699 ADGTLWT
-1706 PETLSSMGLT
+1706 PETLSTLGLT
-1716 TLGTLGNDTLNG
+1716 TLGTSGNDILKG
-1728 WQGKDIL
+1728 IDVRDSL

-1741 DTLYGSGGND
+1741 DTLYGGGGND

-1765 TGSNRLEGG
+1765 EGSNRLEGG

-1794 SGDDLLYGSAY
+1794 TGDDTLYGSAF

-1866 DSNGYRNGNNDIE
+1866 TSNGTRNHSADIE
-1879 QIVFADGTIWTP
+1879 QIVFADGTLWTP

-1897 GLTTLGTLGN
+1897 GLTTLGTSGN
-1907 DTLNGWQGKDILLG
+1907 DTLKGWQGKDILLG
-1921 GDGDDVLDGGTGSN
+1921 GDGDDVLDGGEGSN

-1961 GDDTLYGSAYA
+1961 GDDTLYGSAFA
-1972 DTYLFNKGD
+1972 DTYLFNKGDGHDTIIEQSGDDKLVFGEGIAAADVRLLRQGQDVVLDLGNGHDSIRLKDWLTAEGRRNYSADIEQIVFADGTLWTPETLSSMGLITLGTLGNDTLKGWQGKDILLGGAGDDVLDGGEGSNRLEGGAGNDVLKVSYWSADNVLNGGTGDDTLYGSAFADTYLFNQGD

-2030 WFSEAAHQVES
+2030 WFSAAAHQVES

-2065 AVTMMQASVRDIKE
+2065 AVTTTQASVRDHKE
-2079 SPRLVASSIV
+2079 LPRLVASSIV

>member
-1 MTNLDFYFDQA
+1 MSDNTAGKAASDLVDYNNINNFSSAYATGVIAFTQEYQNQYSIMIRSMDPQKAIIQSLVAAHQHQA
-12 TLDRAEAYRNSGNY
+12 DLYWAYSDRANRAGN
-26 PAMYQTLSDAVSA
+26 AVLRDMYA
-39 GGGDTRLVNWLTLAG
+39 
-54 QINSGRGE
+54 
-62 NFYADFV
+62 
-69 RGAVYHAGSEAGIPI
+69 
-84 DAALFQHVSDLLA
+84 DAALGAAYQTRDLSLKTDSAQAILNSHYDRARSGYSALIEASPALRNALKYAGIAGDLA
-97 RNVMDDALQNKMLS
+97 GIGNALM
-111 FDRVISRDVA
+111 FGGPGDVA
-121 AASEPVGA
+121 KALGIIAIGLAAGSLV
-129 GGLGLAMDKWGGT
+129 GLGAAAI
-142 VGGAFPIS
+142 GAT
-150 VGGLGMDPNSAFYQN
+150 GLGA
-165 LERFYRENGYTP
+165 
-177 GDRAARLFDLLDDSF
+177 
-192 FGLIEVANNPIAIND
+192 
-207 LANRITVNTLTR
+207 
-219 FAIITQRQWEVANI
+219 
-233 FSGLSGD
+233 
-240 ATQSGSL
+240 
-247 SEIVWNSYRNT
+247 
-258 VANAGIMLFP
+258 
-268 VSPLAGVG
+268 
-276 MQMGINMGMAV
+276 AV
-287 APLVGD
+287 AAGLAATLVQ
-293 VLSGATA
+293 LTA
-300 TWNRW
+300 EYLIPQAWWESIENKSKETFKD
-305 MQPLFDQLRDM
+305 LFDQ
-316 IRDSIQ
+316 IR
-322 HGADAVRQTLHD
+322 RFTP
-334 WWTHIGDAYH
+334 
-344 RLSEKLHTDNAS
+344 R
-356 LLDLLHDLFRHSRDV
+356 

-386 LAAGKNIL
+386 VAAGKHIL

-400 GITHAS
+400 GIKHAS
-406 GWVKSDDGLLVLDRN
+406 GWVKPDDGFLVLDRN
-421 GNGRIDNGSELF
+421 GNGRIDDGSELF

-438 LSNGHTAASGFDALR
+438 LANGHKATSGFEALR
-453 DLDSNGDGLFSAAD
+453 DLDSNGDGLFDAAD

-489 LFTLSTLGIASI
+489 LFTLSSLGIASI
-501 TLTPTDT
+501 TLTPTNTED
-508 QRVNLGNG
+508 VDLGNG
-516 NVMDARGSYTRTDGR
+516 NLIDNRGTYTRTDGR
-531 SGTVGNLQLG
+531 TGVVGDLQLG
-541 VDQFYRDYRGAHDKV
+541 LEHFYRDYSGAKEQV
-556 TINDA
+556 TVTDA
-561 ARALPAISG
+561 AAALPHLTG

-589 AVQALLSGTT
+589 AVQALTPGTT
-599 QGTLRAALDQVI
+599 RDTMRTALDPLL
-611 ALWASTS
+611 ALWAGTSAMPSTEQ
-618 TMRSSEESL
+618 RL
-627 EASGEGNR
+627 ETSGAVPR
-635 TVYYHGWV
+635 TVYYHGAV
-643 PGSVASQGKEAVQA
+643 PAAVTAQGKEAVQA

-662 HARLGPIIGILE
+662 HAQLGPIIAILE
-674 KFNGSRL
+674 KFNGSSL
-681 VSEQN
+681 VSERN
-686 GQITMSGLTFAWQ
+686 GQVSTGGETFTWNR
-699 PVVRPDGHSEAVMD
+699 VIHPDGHSEDVMSI
-713 LALPPE
+713 LLQPE
-719 VVSNTFDAF
+719 QINSLMS
-728 TQAYAK
+728 AYAS
-734 LKESIYIRLVLEPR
+734 LKESAYAGLVLGTR
-748 LTDYLSGL
+748 LSDYLSGL
-756 RLTYNNGVM
+756 TLTYSNDAF
-765 GWDASGLEAKLD
+765 GWDASALEAKLD
-777 QTWQHNKAQALQDVM
+777 HTWQHNKTQALQDVM
-792 DLQRYGRDALAPSGW
+792 DLYRYGSNAVAASGW
-807 NPLDALR
+807 KPFDALR
-814 QMVDRTAVTPDG
+814 HMIDRAAATPDG
-826 RQALADAGI
+826 RQALADVGI
-835 PLIAGNAEGSDA
+835 RFISGNAEGSDA

-1101 GSAYADTYLF
+1101 GSAFADTYLF

-1166 DSNGYRN
+1166 TSNGTRN
-1173 GNNDIEQIVFA
+1173 HSADIEQIVFA
-1184 DGTIWTPETLSSMGL
+1184 DGTLWTPETLSTLGL
-1199 TTLGTLGNDTLN
+1199 TTLGTSGNDILKGT
-1211 GWQGKDILLG
+1211 DVRDSLLG
-1221 GDGDDVL
+1221 GDGDDTLYGGGGNDLLLGGAGDDVL
-1228 DGGMGSNRLE
+1228 DGGEGSNRLE

-1247 VSYWSADNVLNGGS
+1247 VSYWSADNVLNGG
-1261 GDDLLYGSAYADTYL
+1261 T
-1276 FNKGDG
+1276 
-1282 HDTIIEQSGDDKLV
+1282 
-1296 FGEGI
+1296 
-1301 AAADVRLLHQGQDVV
+1301 
-1316 LDLGNGH
+1316 
-1323 DSIRLKDWLDSNG
+1323 
-1336 YRNGNNDIEQIVFA
+1336 
-1350 DGTIWTPETL
+1350 
-1360 SSMGLTTLGT
+1360 
-1370 LGNDTLNGWQG
+1370 
-1381 KDILL
+1381 
-1386 GGDGDDTLYGSG
+1386 GDDTLYGS
-1398 GNDLLLG
+1398 
-1405 GAGDDVLD
+1405 AF
-1413 GGTGSNRLEGG
+1413 
-1424 AGNDVLKVSYW
+1424 
-1435 SADNVLNGGSGD
+1435 
-1447 DLLYGSAYADTYLF
+1447 ADTYLF

-1510 RLKDWLDSNGYRNGN
+1510 RLKDWLTSNGTRNHSA
-1525 NDIEQIVFA
+1525 DIEQIVFA

-1543 LSSMG
+1543 LSTLG
-1548 LTTLGTLGND
+1548 LTTLGTSGND
-1558 TLNGWQG
+1558 ILKGT
-1565 KDILLGGDGD
+1565 DVRDSLLGGDGD
-1575 DVLDGGTGSNRLEG
+1575 DTLYGGGGNDLLLGGAGDDVLDGGEGSNRLEG

-1603 DNVLNGGSGDDLL
+1603 DNVLNGGTGDDTL
-1616 YGSAYADTYLF
+1616 YGSAFADTYLF

-1677 LKDWLDSNGYRNG
+1677 LKDWLTSNGTRNHSA
-1690 NNDIEQIVF
+1690 DIEQIVF
-1699 ADGTIWT
+1699 ADGTLWT

-1716 TLGTLGNDTLNG
+1716 TLGTSGNDTLKG

-1741 DTLYGSGGND
+1741 D
-1751 LLLGGAGDDVLDGG
+1751 VLDGG
-1765 TGSNRLEGG
+1765 EGSNRLEGG

-1794 SGDDLLYGSAY
+1794 SGDDTLYGSAF

-1866 DSNGYRNGNNDIE
+1866 TAEGRRNYSADIE
-1879 QIVFADGTIWTP
+1879 QIVFADGTLWTP

-1897 GLTTLGTLGN
+1897 GLITLGTLGN
-1907 DTLNGWQGKDILLG
+1907 DTLKGWQGKDILLG
-1921 GDGDDVLDGGTGSN
+1921 GAGDDVLDGGEGSN

-1956 LNGGS
+1956 LNGGT
-1961 GDDTLYGSAYA
+1961 GDDTLYGSAFA
-1972 DTYLFNKGD
+1972 DTYLFNQGD

-2030 WFSEAAHQVES
+2030 WFSAAAHQVES

-2065 AVTMMQASVRDIKE
+2065 AVTTTQASVRDHKE
-2079 SPRLVASSIV
+2079 LPRLVASSIV